1 MSKKI
6 SSTSKYLGISR
17 DWFVNFQHYGNFY
30 LNFFF
35 SFLNIYNLLNFII
48 RNVVKTNIFVLK
60 KQIYLFFNTM
70 ELNLNL
76 FYLKRNVNLTNLFYN
91 KINSIL
97 LNNFFFN
104 VKINFFSNNFNFFS
118 KQFLE
123 AYLEYLSFSNSPK
136 TIFNLVIV
144 LLKNQINKTTI
155 FFFNSGLRKIQLKGF
170 KIQLK
175 GRYELSKST
184 LAKKQFLKFGQVTSN
199 NLNNLLD
206 LLNKDFYSKLGKS
219 TLKIW
224 FFYL

>member
-30 LNFFF
+30 GNFFF
-35 SFLNIYNLLNFII
+35 SFLNTYNLINLVI
-48 RNVVKTNIFVLK
+48 RNIFKTNILVLK
-60 KQIYLFFNTM
+60 KQIYLFFKFM
-70 ELNLNL
+70 ELDFKFFYLKGSINL
-76 FYLKRNVNLTNLFYN
+76 FYYQ
-91 KINSIL
+91 INFLL
-97 LNNFFFN
+97 LNNFFLN
-104 VKINFFSNNFNFFS
+104 VKLNFFFNKLNFFS

-123 AYLEYLSFSNSPK
+123 VYLEYLSFYNSPK
-136 TIFNLVIV
+136 KIFNLVTV
-144 LLKNQINKTTI
+144 LLKNQINKTSI
-155 FFFNSGLRKIQLKGF
+155 FYFNSGLKKIQLKGF

-184 LAKKQFLKFGQVTSN
+184 LSKKQFLKFGQVTSN

-206 LLNKDFYSKLGKS
+206 LLNKDIYSKLGKS